1 MAAALNMLVE
11 HLQWFLDCCTLKFE
25 IRDQYQSDKIAATY
39 ILYVNLT
46 LVLKN
51 SKWRYGNHGDHGP
64 NYNVKKLFSYCC

>member
-1 MAAALNMLVE
+1 M
-11 HLQWFLDCCTLKFE
+11 
-25 IRDQYQSDKIAATY
+25 AATY

-64 NYNVKKLFSYCC
+64 NYNVKKLFSYCLLVERHVLTWLPLNTTKLFI